1 MYILSNVHIIHCL
14 LYILCTLSN
23 VHIVQ
28 LWLPSSVQT
37 WDTAQ
42 LPDVHSRLNWT
53 TGQRHHRSP
62 HWRSSPQAQK
72 LKPISGELILS
83 NCPIFLPNSQ
93 LVFFHHP
100 VNWSLLFPLLSSGI
114 FCHPLFLTDSHYP
127 GVFSPKADIQAADAV
142 FKTLHRNNIMHRN
155 ILPNV
160 QAHCPQVIYIC
171 KHIHCAG
178 HVCDLRCKNMHC
190 SEICSAHICTCHQ
203 IFIALVKCPRQWV
216 HSGCRALTPSL
227 KVENGPCYRQ
237 IRTISKNYKRQLLQ
251 KRFQ

>member
-1 MYILSNVHIIHCL
+1 MYTMFTLYTLCKCARCVYCANVYIVKCTYYTLFIIH
-14 LYILCTLSN
+14 I

-53 TGQRHHRSP
+53 TGQRHHRSH

-72 LKPISGELILS
+72 WKPISGELILS

-114 FCHPLFLTDSHYP
+114 FCHPLFSTDSHWCYP
-127 GVFSPKADIQAADAV
+127 TGNIYLQTY
-142 FKTLHRNNIMHRN
+142 TLCRPCVWSA
-155 ILPNV
+155 L
-160 QAHCPQVIYIC
+160 
-171 KHIHCAG
+171 
-178 HVCDLRCKNMHC
+178 CKNMHC

-237 IRTISKNYKRQLLQ
+237 IRTISKNYKSQLLQ
-251 KRFQ
+251 KKVSITDYLIYQTTRSAWLA

>member
-1 MYILSNVHIIHCL
+1 MSPSL
-14 LYILCTLSN
+14 LATLSLCRC
-23 VHIVQ
+23 VLSQ
-28 LWLPSSVQT
+28 
-37 WDTAQ
+37 
-42 LPDVHSRLNWT
+42 SRY
-53 TGQRHHRSP
+53 S
-62 HWRSSPQAQK
+62 
-72 LKPISGELILS
+72 
-83 NCPIFLPNSQ
+83 
-93 LVFFHHP
+93 
-100 VNWSLLFPLLSSGI
+100 SSGCR
-114 FCHPLFLTDSHYP
+114 F
-127 GVFSPKADIQAADAV
+127 

-160 QAHCPQVIYIC
+160 QAHCPQAIYIC

>member
-1 MYILSNVHIIHCL
+1 MQCSCGWEGVAFPSAIMASLGFWILLSNVHNVHIVQMCTLCILCKCIYCQMYIL
-14 LYILCTLSN
+14 CILCTLSN

-72 LKPISGELILS
+72 WKPISGELILS

-114 FCHPLFLTDSHYP
+114 FCHPLFSPHSHYA

-142 FKTLHRNNIMHRN
+142 FKTLHCNNIMLRN

-160 QAHCPQVIYIC
+160 QAHCPQAIYIC
-171 KHIHCAG
+171 KHIHCAD
-178 HVCDLRCKNMHC
+178 HVCDLRFAK
-190 SEICSAHICTCHQ
+190 ICTAPKS
-203 IFIALVKCPRQWV
+203 AL
-216 HSGCRALTPSL
+216 HTFALAIKYSSP
-227 KVENGPCYRQ
+227 P
-237 IRTISKNYKRQLLQ
+237 
-251 KRFQ
+251 